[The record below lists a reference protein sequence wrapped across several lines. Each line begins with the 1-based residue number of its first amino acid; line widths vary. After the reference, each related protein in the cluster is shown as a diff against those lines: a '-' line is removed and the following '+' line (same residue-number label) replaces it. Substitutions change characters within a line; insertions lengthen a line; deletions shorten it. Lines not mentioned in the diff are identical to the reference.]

1 MCIRFMSG
9 NREISEAAVYS
20 PEDSPVGEGQGRN
33 PGAYSSEKSDRSIIP
48 EKPSNKAPP
57 IPIKPG
63 PRGGGDGG
71 GKGPD
76 RGEPVK
82 VRRVPYTVTEA

>member
-1 MCIRFMSG
+1 MCISFMSG

-33 PGAYSSEKSDRSIIP
+33 PGVYTSEKSDR
-48 EKPSNKAPP
+48 P
-57 IPIKPG
+57 IVP
-63 PRGGGDGG
+63 GGGDGG

-82 VRRVPYTVTEA
+82 VRQVPYTVTEV